1 MAVREED
8 EAEESIQQTK
18 AKDMPGPIVGS
29 AGPFSPTTTNEKT
42 PTYCRYISPGNMSN
56 KNKPEKQTCLQ
67 SLGFG
72 VWLHV

>member
-18 AKDMPGPIVGS
+18 AKKMPGSIVGS
-29 AGPFSPTTTNEKT
+29 AGPFSPTITSEKT
-42 PTYCRYISPGNMSN
+42 QTYCKYIFPGNISN
-56 KNKPEKQTCLQ
+56 NNRPEKHTCLQ
-67 SLGFG
+67 SLGLG